1 MDILGKVLPLC
12 EVATCE
18 YTRVKGEPI
27 DGFGVVVLTIARRY
41 VNYQKSCWQCVY

>member
-18 YTRVKGEPI
+18 YTRVKENPNQNEHFKPWMEMGLL
-27 DGFGVVVLTIARRY
+27 GF
-41 VNYQKSCWQCVY
+41 